1 MKIEGCES
9 LLSLVS
15 AKNKKI
21 LSGSSYIFRFLYV
34 YFKRNRMRKVLFLC
48 FLQLASICLFA
59 QRLGYWQQGVDYKME
74 IDVDEQKFR
83 YDGKMNLN
91 YSNNSPETLSKVY
104 FHLYYN
110 AFQPGSAMDHRL
122 VNIADPDGRM
132 VVNIGTKENP
142 KYESRIAQLKPEDIG
157 FQKIKSIR
165 QNGKNL
171 KFKISGTILEVEL
184 QESLNPNSST
194 VFEMEWQAQVP
205 QIIRRG
211 GKNTREGVDFSMTQW
226 YPKMAHFDE
235 FGWHLDEYIGREFI
249 APFGN
254 FDVKIKIQKDYVIGA
269 SGILKN
275 PNEVK
280 GYISDSKVKSE
291 KNKTTWHFV
300 AENIHDFAWAAD
312 KDFVV
317 DKKNVPSGPEVFFV
331 YQPGEKTT
339 ANWDKTQQPT
349 IEFFEYMS
357 KNFGKYPWKTYTIVQ
372 GGDGGMEYGTV
383 TLITGERSFES
394 LTGVIF
400 HEVAHSWFQH
410 LFGLNET
417 VDEWM
422 DEGFASYAENLA
434 YLHIFDKKIDGNP
447 NLDAYGG
454 YFDLAKSGIEE
465 PMSLLA
471 DYYNY
476 NYAYGVEAY
485 SKGQVYLIQLGYII
499 GEESLKKTFTEFY
512 NQWKFKHPTPNDF
525 KRVAEKISGINLK
538 WYQNLFV
545 NTTRVVDYSVKNITD
560 SSIELENLSNF
571 PMPVDLYVE
580 YTDGSKELFY
590 IPNLEM
596 RAEKPAENFEIYKNT
611 KRTVLEPW
619 KWTNPGYSVKTDKK
633 VSRAIIDPTL
643 RLADIEYSN
652 NIYPR

>member
-1 MKIEGCES
+1 MRILIS
-9 LLSLVS
+9 SFLL
-15 AKNKKI
+15 
-21 LSGSSYIFRFLYV
+21 
-34 YFKRNRMRKVLFLC
+34 LFISV
-48 FLQLASICLFA
+48 FVTA
-59 QRLGYWQQGVDYKME
+59 QKTGYWEQKVEYNME
-74 IDVDEQKFR
+74 IDIDDKNFQYE
-83 YDGKMNLN
+83 GKMKMG
-91 YSNNSPETLSKVY
+91 YTNNSPETLDKVY

-110 AFQPGSAMDHRL
+110 AFQPGSAMDYRL

-132 VVNIGTKENP
+132 VTNLGTKENP
-142 KYESRIAQLKPEDIG
+142 KYESRIAQLKTEDIG
-157 FQKIKSIR
+157 YQKIKSIK
-165 QNGKNL
+165 QDGKEL
-171 KFKISGTILEVEL
+171 KFKISGTIMEV
-184 QESLNPNSST
+184 SLSKPILSNSSISL
-194 VFEMEWQAQVP
+194 EMEWEAQVP

-211 GKNTREGVDFSMTQW
+211 GKNNNEGIDFSMTQW
-226 YPKMAHFDE
+226 YPKMAQYDE

-269 SGILKN
+269 SGVLQN
-275 PNEVK
+275 PNDVK
-280 GYISDSKVKSE
+280 GYVSGAKIKSE
-291 KNKTTWHFV
+291 KNKAVWHFV

-317 DKKNVPSGPEVFFV
+317 EKSTVPNGPEVYFV

-339 ANWDKTQQPT
+339 TNWQKAQKPT
-349 IEFFEYMS
+349 VEFFEYMDEH
-357 KNFGKYPWKTYTIVQ
+357 FGKYPWKTYTIVQ

-383 TLITGERSFES
+383 TLITGERSLES

-400 HEVAHSWFQH
+400 HEAAHSWFQH
-410 LFGLNET
+410 LFGFNET

-434 YLHIFDKKIDGNP
+434 YLQIFNKKVDGNP
-447 NLDAYGG
+447 NLDAYAG

-485 SKGQVYLIQLGYII
+485 NKGQVYLIQLGYII
-499 GEESLKKTFTEFY
+499 GDENLKKTFLEFY
-512 NQWKFKHPTPNDF
+512 KEWKFKHPAPNDF
-525 KRVAEKISGINLK
+525 KRVAEKVSGINLK

-545 NTTRVVDYSVKNITD
+545 NTTRTVDYSVKNASD
-560 SSIELENLSNF
+560 STIELENLSNF
-571 PMPVDLYVE
+571 PMPIDLYVE
-580 YTDGSKELFY
+580 YTDGTKELFY
-590 IPNLEM
+590 IPSLEM
-596 RAEKPAENFEIYKNT
+596 RAEKEGENFEMYKNV

-619 KWTNPGYSVKTDKK
+619 KWTNPNYSVKINKK
-633 VSRAIIDPTL
+633 ASRVIIDPTQ

-652 NIYPR
+652 NIFPR